1 MKTKKLI
8 SSILS
13 LLIAFL
19 CAVPTFA
26 IEKTDAIGEAIAQPR
41 FVGIATLSV
50 SITRDGNDIIGS
62 AEGAVKSGYTG
73 SIYLYIQKFT
83 NNVWTTVAQGHLSLG
98 NGDFDDLEICA
109 ESVEK
114 GSYRVQAKIYSYK
127 NGTYVESSSEFS
139 RTITI

>member
-73 SIYLYIQKFT
+73 SIYLYIQRFT

-109 ESVEK
+109 ESV
-114 GSYRVQAKIYSYK
+114 
-127 NGTYVESSSEFS
+127 
-139 RTITI
+139 